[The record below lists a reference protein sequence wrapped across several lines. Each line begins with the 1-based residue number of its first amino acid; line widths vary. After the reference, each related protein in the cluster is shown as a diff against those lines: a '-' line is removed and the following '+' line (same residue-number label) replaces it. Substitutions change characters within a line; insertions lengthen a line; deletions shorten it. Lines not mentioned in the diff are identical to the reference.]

1 MICAE
6 TELKCCR
13 RRYKCRNENR
23 LPQCPCSRQPACCW
37 PIVQT
42 VVVKEEVVKEVEK
55 EVVKEVEKEVV
66 KEVVAT
72 SAPEWTTPHPILS
85 DVKVRQAI
93 AHCSDR
99 DALIA
104 SVYDYVSDEDKP
116 KLRMD
121 TFMPKTAEFYAK
133 DNANI
138 IDYAHDITGAGKL
151 LDEAGWTLPEGA
163 TVRQNDKG
171 EPLIIRFATTNA
183 AFRQTWAAVFEQQMA
198 QCGIVLQRSHVPG
211 SIWFGGNSG
220 LRRRD
225 FDLGAFAWVGEA
237 EPPGVTLYACD
248 QVPTPANNWEGQN
261 YMGWCNEKASNAI
274 KAGNN
279 TLDRAERIKQYA
291 IVQEEFTKDMI
302 SLPLFQRNETA
313 GYGKSLQGF
322 KANTTEYYSHSAK
335 DWDNGGKDVVVALTQ
350 EPASMFGLIESAAVQ
365 RIASILVDT
374 GCYTQYD
381 YGFQPNPA
389 CMDEF
394 PTIGNGAMNDP
405 VEPKD
410 GDRVVDASGNL
421 AQIVGGKA
429 VALDEENKPT
439 DKVVKVKNE
448 KGEDVDFAAG
458 VKLSQLKVV
467 HTYKAGNKWSDGEP
481 VKAADMAL
489 ANTVA
494 CAKDSGATSFFG
506 CDRTAS
512 FEAKDVDG
520 GIEATTVYVAG
531 YQPPTFFLPGG
542 FGIPS
547 HQVVQ
552 SEGPNKG
559 KTLAEVPTADFQKLP
574 EITETP
580 LGTGPYILSKWEK
593 GQRMTFESNPNY
605 AGELKVKKIVIQFFG
620 DTNGAVAALLAGD
633 VDIVG
638 SETLGAGA
646 EAKAVIEAAAAG
658 KIQAENIA
666 SATWEHIDFNLFVR

>member
-1 MICAE
+1 MD
-6 TELKCCR
+6 
-13 RRYKCRNENR
+13 
-23 LPQCPCSRQPACCW
+23 SRKPFAATSLLAAASLILAACGAQGT

-42 VVVKEEVVKEVEK
+42 VVVTQEVAK
-55 EVVKEVEKEVV
+55 EVVKEVVKEVQVEKTVEVV

-72 SAPEWTTPHPILS
+72 SAPEWTKPHPILS
-85 DVKVRQAI
+85 DVRVRQAI
-93 AHCSDR
+93 AQCSDR

-133 DNANI
+133 DNPNI
-138 IDYAHDITGAGKL
+138 IDYKHDITAAGKL
-151 LDEAGWTLPEGA
+151 LDDAGWKLPEGGS
-163 TVRQNDKG
+163 VRENAAG
-171 EPLIIRFATTNA
+171 EPLIIRFGTTNA
-183 AFRQTWAAVFEQQMA
+183 AFRQTWAAVFEKQMSA
-198 QCGIVLQRSHVPG
+198 CGIVLQRSHVPG

-225 FDLGAFAWVGEA
+225 FDMGAFAWVGEA
-237 EPPGVTLYACD
+237 EPPGVTIYACD
-248 QVPTPANNWEGQN
+248 QIPTPANNWAGQN

-291 IVQEEFTKDMI
+291 IVQEEFTKDMP

-313 GYGKSLQGF
+313 GYNKNLKGF

-335 DWDNGGKDVVVALTQ
+335 DWDNGGKDVVIALTQ

-365 RIASILVDT
+365 RIAAILIDT

-381 YGFQPNPA
+381 YGYQPNPQ
-389 CMDEF
+389 CMDAF
-394 PTIGNGAMNDP
+394 PSIGNGATNDP

-410 GDRVVDASGNL
+410 GDRIVDSSGNL

-439 DKVVKVKNE
+439 DKVVTVKNE
-448 KGEDVDFAAG
+448 KGEDVEFAAG
-458 VKLSQLKVV
+458 VKLLQLKVT
-467 HTYKAGNKWSDGEP
+467 HKYKAGAKWSDGEA
-481 VKAADMAL
+481 VKAEDML
-489 ANTVA
+489 LGYKVS
-494 CAKDSGATSFFG
+494 CAKDSGATSFYG

-520 GIEATTVYVAG
+520 GIEAVSVYIAG
-531 YQPPTFFLPGG
+531 YQPPTYFLPGG
-542 FGIPS
+542 FGIPA
-547 HQVVQ
+547 HQVVA

-559 KTLAEVPTADFQKLP
+559 KKLSEVPTADFQKLP

-580 LGTGPYILSKWEK
+580 LGTGPYVLAKWEK
-593 GQRMTFESNPNY
+593 GQRMTFEANKNY
-605 AGELKVKKIVIQFFG
+605 PGELKVKKIIIQFFG

-658 KIQAENIA
+658 KISAENIA
-666 SATWEHIDFNLFVR
+666 SATWEHIDFNFNVR

>member
-1 MICAE
+1 MQNRKPFAVLGLIASASMILA
-6 TELKCCR
+6 
-13 RRYKCRNENR
+13 
-23 LPQCPCSRQPACCW
+23 ACGNQA
-37 PIVQT
+37 PPVVQT
-42 VVVKEEVVKEVEK
+42 VVVEKEVEK
-55 EVVKEVEKEVV
+55 VVEKEVEKVVEKEVV

-72 SAPEWTTPHPILS
+72 TAPEWTTPHPILA

-133 DNANI
+133 DNANV
-138 IDYAHDITGAGKL
+138 IDYKHDITGAGKL
-151 LDEAGWTLPEGA
+151 LDEAGWKLPEGA
-163 TVRQNDKG
+163 AVRENDKG
-171 EPLIIRFATTNA
+171 EPLILRFTTTNA
-183 AFRQTWAAVFEQQMA
+183 QFRQTWAAVFEQQMA
-198 QCGIVLQRSHVPG
+198 ACGIVVQRSHIPG

-248 QVPTPANNWEGQN
+248 QVPTPANNWDGQN
-261 YMGWCNEKASNAI
+261 YMGWCNEKASTAI

-313 GYGKSLQGF
+313 GFNKGLKGF
-322 KANTTEYYSHSAK
+322 KANTTEYYTASAK
-335 DWDNGGKDVVVALTQ
+335 DWDLGDKDTAVIALTQ

-365 RIASILVDT
+365 RIAAILVDGGGQT
-374 GCYTQYD
+374 PCYTQYD
-381 YGFQPNPA
+381 YGFQPNPV
-389 CMDEF
+389 CMDKF
-394 PTIGNGAMNDP
+394 PSIGDGASNDA
-405 VEPKD
+405 VAPKD
-410 GDRVVDASGNL
+410 GDKIVDASGNL

-429 VALDEENKPT
+429 VALDEEGKAT
-439 DKVVKVKNE
+439 DKVVKVKND

-458 VKLSQLKVV
+458 VTLLQLKVT
-467 HTYKAGNKWSDGEP
+467 HKYKAGVKWSDGEP
-481 VKAADMAL
+481 VKAADML
-489 ANTVA
+489 LGNKVS

-506 CDRTAS
+506 CDRIGS
-512 FEAKDVDG
+512 YDAKDVDG
-520 GIEATTVYVAG
+520 GIEAVTTYIAG

-547 HQVVQ
+547 HQVVV
-552 SEGPNKG
+552 SEGANKG
-559 KTLAEVPTADFQKLP
+559 KKLAEVATADFQKLP
-574 EITETP
+574 EIAETP
-580 LGTGPYILSKWEK
+580 LGVGPYVLTKWEK
-593 GQRMTFESNPNY
+593 GQRMTLDANPNY
-605 AGELKVKKIVIQFFG
+605 PGELKVKKIIIQFFG
-620 DTNGAVAALLAGD
+620 DTTGAVAGLLAGD

-646 EAKAVIEAAAAG
+646 EAKAVIDAAAEG
-658 KIQAENIA
+658 KISAENIA